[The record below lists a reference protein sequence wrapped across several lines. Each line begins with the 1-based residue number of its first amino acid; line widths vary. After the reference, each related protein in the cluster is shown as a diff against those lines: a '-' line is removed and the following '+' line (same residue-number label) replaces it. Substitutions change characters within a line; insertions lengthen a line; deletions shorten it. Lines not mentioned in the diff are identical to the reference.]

1 MRSLNPDQLQA
12 FVAVVEKGSFTA
24 AAKSLHLT
32 QPAVSQQVRELE
44 NRCGIPLIDRS
55 GKKLRL
61 TETGKT
67 VIDLARHL
75 LAEHE
80 AAHAALRRL
89 KDGAAGRLRA
99 GMSMTVLSHFAAPV
113 LRRFKAENATVTLSM
128 NFAITPILTD
138 MVRDND
144 LDLAVVTLPIDER
157 GLQLSLCFQEE
168 VVAILPPGTPDPP
181 DVVTPA
187 YMSEQDF
194 ILEKRPST
202 LRQMVDGWF
211 AEAQL
216 SPRVALEF
224 EHVEALRAAVSGGL
238 GAAIVPGMI
247 VREAPQGTA
256 VVVPLKPRLVRRL
269 AVITRSAAEAS
280 APVERLRRMLVEH
293 GTGGRPRKG
302 TPVDK

>member
-12 FVAVVEKGSFTA
+12 FVTVVEKGSFTA

-44 NRCGIPLIDRS
+44 NRCGMPLIDRS

-99 GMSMTVLSHFAAPV
+99 GMSMTVLSHFAAPI
-113 LRRFKAENATVTLSM
+113 LRRFKAENTTITLTMS
-128 NFAITPILTD
+128 FAISPVLAD

-144 LDLAVVTLPIDER
+144 LDLAVVTLPVDER
-157 GLQLSLCFQEE
+157 GLLLTPCFQEE
-168 VVAILPPGTPDPP
+168 MVAILPPDTPDPP
-181 DVVTPA
+181 EVVMPG
-187 YMSEQDF
+187 YMCEQDF
-194 ILEKRPST
+194 IIETRPST

-211 AEAQL
+211 ADAKL
-216 SPRVALEF
+216 APRVTLEF
-224 EHVEALRAAVSGGL
+224 EHAEALRAAVTAGL
-238 GAAIVPGMI
+238 GTAIVPGMI
-247 VREAPQGTA
+247 MREGPAGATVVR
-256 VVVPLKPRLVRRL
+256 PLRPRLVRRL
-269 AVITRSAAEAS
+269 AVVTRAAAEAS
-280 APVERLRRMLVEH
+280 APAQRLRQMLVEH
-293 GTGGRPRKG
+293 GTGGRARRG
-302 TPVDK
+302 APVDK